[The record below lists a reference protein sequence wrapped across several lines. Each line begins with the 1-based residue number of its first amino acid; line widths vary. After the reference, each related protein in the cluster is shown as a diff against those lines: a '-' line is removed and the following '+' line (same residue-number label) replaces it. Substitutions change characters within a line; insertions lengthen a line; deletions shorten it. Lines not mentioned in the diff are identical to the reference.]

1 MGLPPPMPARSARSR
16 RRPRH
21 PSPRPGMAAWIAC
34 ALAALVLL
42 KPQEVIEP
50 LRGLPLLHVA
60 FAAAVAC
67 AVLDVVYRRVRLS
80 LAPQVPL
87 VFAFFGWTLLVTAV
101 KRPDALGAA
110 ASSLAVLSGLFL
122 AVAVGCASRAGVR
135 AFAWTFAGAAALVTV
150 VALVQS
156 GRPFVC
162 FLATPDDWE
171 GRGELAY
178 DGRPCETALDC
189 HAGAAVPD
197 GNYRCERSGPLETS
211 TIGGRIRYR
220 GSLADP
226 NELSLT
232 IAVALPFVL
241 ALALRRKPHPRPLP
255 ATGRGGERRE
265 KSPRRH
271 GGHGDSDFVLPPCP
285 PCLRGESLL
294 LPPLLTDGLLSGIA
308 GFVRALPAVAQALAT
323 SAAVILSESRSGLLV
338 LLIVLG
344 AQALRW
350 AGAWGV
356 VAGCVFGPPLLL
368 LGGRSGAEADESS
381 NERVEVLRE
390 AFELIRGAH
399 GVGLGFGQFTDAS
412 SLGLT
417 AHNAYVLAA
426 AEAGI
431 VGLWLFCLALYLS
444 LKVPVA
450 VWLSERRPPEDVAR
464 MAPAIA
470 IALLGAFA
478 GILFLS
484 WTYKDV
490 LYLLMGVS
498 AALHAA
504 ARAADPALR
513 VRLSWKE

>member
-1 MGLPPPMPARSARSR
+1 
-16 RRPRH
+16 
-21 PSPRPGMAAWIAC
+21 MAAWIAC

-50 LRGLPLLHVA
+50 LAGLPLLHLA
-60 FAAAVAC
+60 FAAAVAL
-67 AVLDVVYRRVRLS
+67 AAIDAIRRRLS
-80 LAPQVPL
+80 LCLAPQVPV
-87 VFAFFGWTLLVTAV
+87 VFAFFGWTLLTTAV
-101 KRPDALGAA
+101 KRPDALDAA
-110 ASSLAVLSGLFL
+110 FASLAILAGLFL
-122 AVAVGCASRAGVR
+122 AVAVGCGSRAGVR

-150 VALVQS
+150 VAIAQS
-156 GRPFVC
+156 LCPFVC
-162 FLATPDDWE
+162 FVAAPDDWE

-189 HAGAAVPD
+189 HAGAPVPD
-197 GNYRCERSGPLETS
+197 GNYRCERSGPLQTS

-232 IAVALPFVL
+232 IAAALPFVM
-241 ALALRRKPHPRPLP
+241 ALGAGRRR
-255 ATGRGGERRE
+255 ADQEAMERRHPAGGPPA
-265 KSPRRH
+265 SRRR
-271 GGHGDSDFVLPPCP
+271 SM
-285 PCLRGESLL
+285 
-294 LPPLLTDGLLSGIA
+294 LPPLLTDALLSSIA
-308 GFVRALPAVAQALAT
+308 RLFRALPAIAQVAAT
-323 SAAVILSESRSGLLV
+323 AAAVILSQSRSGLLV

-356 VAGCVFGPPLLL
+356 VAGCVFGPPLLI
-368 LGGRSGAEADESS
+368 LGGRSGAEADESAD
-381 NERVEVLRE
+381 ERVEVLRE
-390 AFELIRGAH
+390 AFELIRGSH
-399 GVGLGFGQFTDAS
+399 GMGLGFGQFTDAS

-426 AEAGI
+426 AETGGI
-431 VGLWLFCLALYLS
+431 GLWLFCLAIYLS

-450 VWLSERRPPEDVAR
+450 VWLTEPPAPPDLAP

-470 IALLGAFA
+470 IAVAGAAA

-490 LYLLMGVS
+490 LYLLMGAS
-498 AALHAA
+498 AALFSA
-504 ARAADPALR
+504 ARTANPAFR
-513 VRLSWKE
+513 VRLSWKEAAIVFALAHALLAVVYVGARLHK